1 MRGMERIM
9 ADKDKKNNKWDRY
22 RLVPDDIVKN
32 LVEFLDEIQFEA
44 AQASSSE
51 SVQVINLCNY
61 LITQLINSV
70 EAHPYKKYDR
80 NDKISDHIIEF
91 PDMNDKEFDKLVAQF
106 DAFLKGWEK
115 EYSKGNKKKSK
126 KKDKPFKPHIE
137 DIVEWMSLDEIKE
150 YLLDDPELTDY
161 ERFEL
166 YYDERERR
174 REKETGLT
182 YDELLKG
189 AGISNSKK

>member
-70 EAHPYKKYDR
+70 EAHPYKK
-80 NDKISDHIIEF
+80 
-91 PDMNDKEFDKLVAQF
+91 
-106 DAFLKGWEK
+106 
-115 EYSKGNKKKSK
+115 
-126 KKDKPFKPHIE
+126 
-137 DIVEWMSLDEIKE
+137 
-150 YLLDDPELTDY
+150 
-161 ERFEL
+161 
-166 YYDERERR
+166 
-174 REKETGLT
+174 
-182 YDELLKG
+182 
-189 AGISNSKK
+189 